1 MALPPWPVYQ
11 RQFVVFH
18 DTCMALAYEKKE
30 KNYAIIRIGSLPFII
45 INRTMVSIF
54 WNTKSTE
61 CLSFSSSFFCLYLVV
76 FFLRWGWRD
85 VFFFFCSCQNLL
97 LHLNNKI
104 YKKIRRPVP
113 TPCSFF
119 LKKSFFFQFSQGF
132 VTNVLLETTWQQQL
146 VLTLVWKTS
155 VVGWWAALPI
165 WKMVSQ
171 FTLLKLYNMVCSSS

>member
-30 KNYAIIRIGSLPFII
+30 KNYAIIRIGSLPCII

-104 YKKIRRPVP
+104 YKKIRRPVL

-119 LKKSFFFQFSQGF
+119 LKKSFFFSLAR
-132 VTNVLLETTWQQQL
+132 VLW
-146 VLTLVWKTS
+146 
-155 VVGWWAALPI
+155 P
-165 WKMVSQ
+165 M
-171 FTLLKLYNMVCSSS
+171 YY